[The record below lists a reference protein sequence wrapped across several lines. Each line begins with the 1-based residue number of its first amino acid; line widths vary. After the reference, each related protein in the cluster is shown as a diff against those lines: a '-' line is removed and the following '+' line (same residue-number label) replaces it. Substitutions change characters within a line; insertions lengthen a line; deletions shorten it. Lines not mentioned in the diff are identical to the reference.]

1 MICCG
6 CCGCGVQR
14 EVFMENADGKGDG
27 MGVGCRSDEK
37 RDVKQVFVLRR
48 TENGKSE
55 VHVVRVHLDAAF
67 LQECPGYVYLFDRDG
82 ECGAQGAMQSDA
94 ACFC

>member
-1 MICCG
+1 
-6 CCGCGVQR
+6 
-14 EVFMENADGKGDG
+14 MENADGKGNG
-27 MGVGCRSDEK
+27 MGAGCRSDEK

-55 VHVVRVHLDAAF
+55 VHIVRVHLDAAF
-67 LQECPGYVYLFDRDG
+67 LQECPGGVYSFDRDG
-82 ECGAQGAMQSDA
+82 AYGARAAMQIDA

>member
-1 MICCG
+1 
-6 CCGCGVQR
+6 
-14 EVFMENADGKGDG
+14 METTDGKGNG
-27 MGVGCRSDEK
+27 MGAGCRSDEK

-55 VHVVRVHLDAAF
+55 VHIVRVYLDAAF
-67 LQECPGYVYLFDRDG
+67 LQECPGCVCSFDRDG
-82 ECGAQGAMQSDA
+82 AYGAQGAMRIDA